1 MKKPIP
7 AWAIALAALAV
18 VGGLVAVNVL
28 GERNRSASVAAEGH
42 DHDGDG
48 KPDHGADAH

>member
-7 AWAIALAALAV
+7 VWAIVLAVLVV
-18 VGGLVAVNVL
+18 VGGMAAVNVL
-28 GERNRSASVAAEGH
+28 GERSRAGSVSAEGH